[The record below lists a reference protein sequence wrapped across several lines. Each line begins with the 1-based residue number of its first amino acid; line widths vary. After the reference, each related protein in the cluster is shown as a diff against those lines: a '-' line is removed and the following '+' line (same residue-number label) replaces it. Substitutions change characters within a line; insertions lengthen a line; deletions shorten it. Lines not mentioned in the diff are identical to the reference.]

1 VRLCASVPDALLL
14 VCVHFVGFVHVRA
27 HVQEQKMA
35 EERGLRQNA
44 DAAKKNTEEQLAKIS
59 VAYQVLIIVFH
70 HTLPDKRD
78 VAEI

>member
-1 VRLCASVPDALLL
+1 
-14 VCVHFVGFVHVRA
+14 VGFVHVR
-27 HVQEQKMA
+27 VQEQKMA

-70 HTLPDKRD
+70 HTLPDRK
-78 VAEI
+78 EGS